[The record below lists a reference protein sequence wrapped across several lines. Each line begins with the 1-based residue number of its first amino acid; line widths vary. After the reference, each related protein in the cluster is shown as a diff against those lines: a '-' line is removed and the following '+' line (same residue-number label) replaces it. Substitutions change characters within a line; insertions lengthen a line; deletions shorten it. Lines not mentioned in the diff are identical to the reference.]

1 MTRETIIRPRR
12 SVLYMPGSNVRALE
26 KARTLDVDALILDLE
41 DAVAPD
47 AKDTARQQ
55 VRDALAAGGYGSR
68 ELVIRVNG
76 PATPWG
82 AADLE
87 MAIAARPDAI
97 LLPKVSSPADL
108 ERVAHKLNAARVPA
122 RTALWA
128 MMETPLAMLNA
139 AAIAASAVNPET
151 RLSCF
156 VMGTNDLAKETRA
169 ALVPGRAPM
178 RPWLMTCVA
187 AARAYGIDIVD
198 GVYNTLDD
206 EAGFAAECREGV
218 EMGMD
223 GKTLIH
229 PRQVGPCN
237 AAFSPADEDITW
249 ARRIIAEFE
258 KPENASKGA
267 IQVEGRMVERLH
279 AQMGARL
286 VAIADAISARSQ

>member
-1 MTRETIIRPRR
+1 MTAPATIRPRR
-12 SVLYMPGSNVRALE
+12 SVLYMPGSNARALD
-26 KARTLDVDALILDLE
+26 KARSLDVDALILDLE
-41 DAVAPD
+41 DAVAPH
-47 AKDTARQQ
+47 AKETGREQI
-55 VRDALAAGGYGSR
+55 REALAQGGYGHR
-68 ELVIRVNG
+68 EVVIRING
-76 PATPWG
+76 LSTPWG
-82 AADLE
+82 AADLD

-122 RTALWA
+122 SVRLWA

-139 AAIAASAVNPET
+139 AAIAASAANPET

-206 EAGFAAECREGV
+206 EDGFAAECREGA

-229 PRQVGPCN
+229 PKQVAPCN
-237 AAFSPADEDITW
+237 AAFTPNEADIAW

-279 AQMGARL
+279 ADMGARL
-286 VAIADAISARSQ
+286 VAIADAIASRNS